1 MEKLFWQDPYRCTLN
16 TKIISIV
23 DNDIL
28 RSKYPE
34 TIPYDQC
41 VVELSFRLKKK

>member
-1 MEKLFWQDPYRCTLN
+1 MMTERERF
-16 TKIISIV
+16 IAVV

-41 VVELSFRLKKK
+41 VVELSFRLKKN